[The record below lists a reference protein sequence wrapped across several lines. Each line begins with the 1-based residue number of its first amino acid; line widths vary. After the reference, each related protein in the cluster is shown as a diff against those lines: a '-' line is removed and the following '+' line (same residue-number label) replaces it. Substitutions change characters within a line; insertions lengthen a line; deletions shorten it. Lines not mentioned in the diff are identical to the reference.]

1 VEVMVVWW
9 RQWIWWRQCVEGL
22 VLDKWHEDN
31 KVVYVCVYQK
41 YKDILCVLVNARPDG
56 GGRGIIV
63 CA

>member
-1 VEVMVVWW
+1 
-9 RQWIWWRQCVEGL
+9 VEGL